1 MPFLLLEMRLC
12 WLAKGTATTGGGTAG
27 CLQCSRMRNTANSFM
42 SLKANPGYLF
52 QFQQLVL
59 W

>member
-12 WLAKGTATTGGGTAG
+12 RLAKGAATTGGGTAG
-27 CLQCSRMRNTANSFM
+27 CLQCSRVHKTANAFM